1 MVGARSW
8 HLNDSTPR
16 RPDTGSESFPRRACS
31 DWDDLGRGFKGVMLE
46 AHVAERGEE
55 VPDENGSR
63 SPPRM
68 LRGGWSSGVHLP
80 LVEDAESGEEVPDEN
95 GSRSPP
101 RMLRGGWSSGV
112 HLPLVENKGSP
123 LTTLPA
129 RLNKNN
135 PFVGNFNHSKTE
147 TVHRSR
153 MPHLLTRCRSVSI
166 SIDEMVTF
174 PMWPG
179 TRRARPI
186 NELPCIIGT

>member
-1 MVGARSW
+1 VVGARSW

-46 AHVAERGEE
+46 AHVAER
-55 VPDENGSR
+55 
-63 SPPRM
+63 
-68 LRGGWSSGVHLP
+68 
-80 LVEDAESGEEVPDEN
+80 GEEVPDEN